1 MLLTTAAVAF
11 ACGSETISPS
21 DTGRGGSDGSGG
33 HVATAGGSNAAAGGS
48 NAAAGGSNAA
58 AGGSNAAAG
67 GSNAAGGSA
76 GSTGAVGDDVRQLCV
91 DLINQY
97 RATLGLVPYERW
109 TSAETCVDGEAQA
122 DSQTATAH
130 SAFGT
135 CKESAQDECPG
146 WSGTLSDVI
155 TKCLKMMWAEGPGG
169 GHYDNMSSN
178 RKRAACGFYVLP
190 NGKVWAAQDFQW
202 PVRARRARSCGEM
215 RRAVPHVLRE
225 DAMELGVAE
234 A

>member
-1 MLLTTAAVAF
+1 MRNVPWMLMAIVTAAVA
-11 ACGSETISPS
+11 CGSEAISPN
-21 DTGRGGSDGSGG
+21 DGGQGGSVGSGG
-33 HVATAGGSNAAAGGS
+33 YTAATGGKSASGGSGGS
-48 NAAAGGSNAA
+48 
-58 AGGSNAAAG
+58 
-67 GSNAAGGSA
+67 GGSA
-76 GSTGAVGDDVRQLCV
+76 VAVGDDVRQLCV

-97 RATLGLVPYERW
+97 RATLGLAPYERW

-122 DSQTATAH
+122 DSQTGTAH

-155 TKCLKMMWAEGPGG
+155 TKCLKMMWDEGPGG

-190 NGKVWAAQDFQW
+190 NGKVWAAQDFQ
-202 PVRARRARSCGEM
+202 
-215 RRAVPHVLRE
+215 
-225 DAMELGVAE
+225 
-234 A
+234 